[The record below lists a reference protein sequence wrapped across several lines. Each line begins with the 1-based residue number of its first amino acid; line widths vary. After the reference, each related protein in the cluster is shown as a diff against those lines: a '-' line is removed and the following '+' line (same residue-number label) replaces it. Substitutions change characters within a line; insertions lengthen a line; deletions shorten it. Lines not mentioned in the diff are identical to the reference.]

1 MGRVA
6 KRIGG
11 QLRHGKSIQD
21 VAEAA
26 GVSIATVSRVLNNPG
41 LVSSKT
47 SERVRGV
54 IAELGYSPNP
64 FAQGLITRESRV
76 LGFALPDIHGE
87 FYSGLL
93 LGADAKA
100 RELGY
105 HLLISAEVRTDVPA
119 PGRRALG
126 FGFVDGLALMITEPN
141 ATIWREARALDLP
154 VVLMDTETS
163 EPDVDCI
170 LVDNDPGTREATEHL
185 LQGTSPDRLFFVGG
199 PQMNFDTTRR
209 ANVFRDVLL
218 AKGHEPRHDQMAYGD
233 YSIQWGHRWAKQ
245 NLGWLPN
252 AAILAGNDEIA
263 FGILQVAQEAGV
275 SLPGQLRLVG
285 FDDTRL
291 ASLVRPT
298 MSSVRV
304 PVVEVGAAAIA
315 ALASRVE
322 NPEKPQT
329 IVRLATKLVVRESS
343 AV

>member
-126 FGFVDGLALMITEPN
+126 FGRRRGPAADG
-141 ATIWREARALDLP
+141 
-154 VVLMDTETS
+154 
-163 EPDVDCI
+163 
-170 LVDNDPGTREATEHL
+170 
-185 LQGTSPDRLFFVGG
+185 
-199 PQMNFDTTRR
+199 
-209 ANVFRDVLL
+209 
-218 AKGHEPRHDQMAYGD
+218 
-233 YSIQWGHRWAKQ
+233 
-245 NLGWLPN
+245 
-252 AAILAGNDEIA
+252 
-263 FGILQVAQEAGV
+263 FG
-275 SLPGQLRLVG
+275 R
-285 FDDTRL
+285 
-291 ASLVRPT
+291 
-298 MSSVRV
+298 
-304 PVVEVGAAAIA
+304 
-315 ALASRVE
+315 
-322 NPEKPQT
+322 
-329 IVRLATKLVVRESS
+329 
-343 AV
+343 